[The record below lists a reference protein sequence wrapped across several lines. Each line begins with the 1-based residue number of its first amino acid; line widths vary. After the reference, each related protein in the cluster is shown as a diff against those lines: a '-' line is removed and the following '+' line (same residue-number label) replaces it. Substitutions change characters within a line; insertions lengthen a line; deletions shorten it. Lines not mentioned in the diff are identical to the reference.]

1 LAAVERDAAIM
12 NVQPMRVFV
21 DDFLSSRRFSV
32 AALLG
37 FALVAL
43 ALATIGVNGVVAYS
57 VEQRR
62 REIGLRLALGATT
75 GDVARSFVRPAL
87 ALAAIGV
94 AIGMA
99 GAFLTR
105 QVVAGLLFGVTPTE
119 PAILGAV
126 ALALLAT
133 SAISAAIPARRAT
146 RIDPATALAG
156 E

>member
-1 LAAVERDAAIM
+1 
-12 NVQPMRVFV
+12 
-21 DDFLSSRRFSV
+21 
-32 AALLG
+32 
-37 FALVAL
+37 
-43 ALATIGVNGVVAYS
+43 
-57 VEQRR
+57 
-62 REIGLRLALGATT
+62 
-75 GDVARSFVRPAL
+75 VRPAL